1 MAAHCARVVTTPL
14 IAQVMIT
21 LSLFAMARRRVA
33 PLAPGVVP
41 PSEHFAGAA
50 RTLPAAVAA

>member
-21 LSLFAMARRRVA
+21 LSAIAIASPPLNALSGPVA
-33 PLAPGVVP
+33 PPTPTAAPP
-41 PSEHFAGAA
+41 EP
-50 RTLPAAVAA
+50 